1 MKMNNSLI
9 LLYIEDDTSI
19 REEMMDI
26 LELDFEHIYV
36 AKNGQEGLE
45 MFQKFHPD
53 IIISDIQMPLMDGIR
68 MSQEILSIDPDA
80 KIILTTAF
88 NEQNYLNKAKEIGIK
103 AYINK
108 PVNINELFKKI
119 EALTAPKK

>member
-1 MKMNNSLI
+1 MNNSLI